1 MKTIRIRTFTIL
13 CCTFLTLVPW
23 VFFVTVHVME
33 TKSFRFDIKEEQRN
47 QLEQTIQL
55 VEENKANWTSP
66 VWQDQ
71 FNQHLKESKIDVSI
85 QSASDDVI
93 FESSSYQERTS
104 RKSEQVTVIED
115 GQIVGRV
122 YVSYSNTRM
131 NQTIAAIL
139 GFVIALLL
147 SALAFRKYI
156 LKPLEGMGSGARQIA
171 EGDLDVEL
179 PKSIVTEIAD
189 VRDGFNVMVEGLKK
203 SFRKQA
209 ELDENRRFVI
219 AAVAHDLRTPLFA
232 LRGYLD
238 GLEQGIADSPEKRA
252 KYLAVCKEKSAQL
265 DRLVEDLF
273 TYKKTEISEMEL
285 KKNKVNLEQVV
296 EHAIDTLTPSA
307 KDKNIT
313 MMRTGLEGD
322 VVVTGDAHLLERAIT
337 NILDNAVRHTPPH
350 GKITIHLE
358 QANQQVIFS
367 VRDTG
372 VGFTEEELKHA
383 FDPLFRGEKSRNA
396 LTGGA
401 GLGLTISQ
409 RIIRLHGGALTV
421 TNHATGGAI
430 VKGSLPWY
438 CEPTL

>member
-13 CCTFLTLVPW
+13 SCTFLTIVPW
-23 VFFVTVHVME
+23 VFFVTAHVME
-33 TKSFRFDIKEEQRN
+33 TKSFRFDIKEEQKN

-71 FNQHLKESKIDVSI
+71 FNQHLKENKIDVSI

-93 FESSSYQERTS
+93 FESSSYQDRSS
-104 RKSEQVTVIED
+104 RKSEQVTVMED
-115 GQIVGRV
+115 GQIVGRF
-122 YVSYSNTRM
+122 YVSYANTRM
-131 NQTIAAIL
+131 NQTIAAVL

-147 SALAFRKYI
+147 SALALRKFI

-219 AAVAHDLRTPLFA
+219 AAVAHDFRTPLFA

-238 GLEQGIADSPEKRA
+238 GLEHGIADSPEKRA

-273 TYKKTEISEMEL
+273 TYTKTEISEMEL
-285 KKNKVNLEQVV
+285 KKDKVNLAQVV

-313 MMRTGLEGD
+313 MMRTGVGGG

-358 QANQQVIFS
+358 QANQQVIFT

-396 LTGGA
+396 LSGGA

-409 RIIRLHGGALTV
+409 RIIRLHGGELTI

-430 VKGSLPWY
+430 VKGSLSWY
-438 CEPTL
+438 CEPIL

>member
-71 FNQHLKESKIDVSI
+71 FNQHLKENKIDVSI

-93 FESSSYQERTS
+93 FESSSYQDRSS
-104 RKSEQVTVIED
+104 RKSEQVTVMED
-115 GQIVGRV
+115 GQIVGKF
-122 YVSYSNTRM
+122 YVSYANTRM
-131 NQTIAAIL
+131 NQTIAAVL

-147 SALAFRKYI
+147 SALALRKFI

-238 GLEQGIADSPEKRA
+238 GLEHGIADSPEKRA

-273 TYKKTEISEMEL
+273 TYTKTEISEMEL
-285 KKNKVNLEQVV
+285 KKDKVNLAQVV

-313 MMRTGLEGD
+313 MMRTGVGGG

-409 RIIRLHGGALTV
+409 RIIRLHGGELTI

>member
-55 VEENKANWTSP
+55 VEENKANWRSP

-93 FESSSYQERTS
+93 FESSSYQDRTS
-104 RKSEQVTVIED
+104 RKSEQVTVMED

-122 YVSYSNTRM
+122 YVSYANTRM
-131 NQTIAAIL
+131 NQTIAAVL

-147 SALAFRKYI
+147 SALALRKFI

-189 VRDGFNVMVEGLKK
+189 VHGGFNVMVDSLKK

-252 KYLAVCKEKSAQL
+252 KYLTVCKEKSAQL

-273 TYKKTEISEMEL
+273 TYTKTEISEMEL
-285 KKNKVNLEQVV
+285 KKNKVNLAQVV
-296 EHAIDTLTPSA
+296 ENAIDTLTPHA
-307 KDKNIT
+307 KEKNIT
-313 MMRTGLEGD
+313 MMRTGLEEN

-337 NILDNAVRHTPPH
+337 NVLDNAVRHTPAH
-350 GKITIHLE
+350 GKIFIHME
-358 QANQQVIFS
+358 QTNQQVNFS

-409 RIIRLHGGALTV
+409 RIIRLHGGELIV
-421 TNHATGGAI
+421 TNDALGGAI
-430 VKGSLPWY
+430 VKGLLPGH
-438 CEPTL
+438 CELIL